1 MATSFVSPPPRTSP
15 EVSPQQEQREREFSP
30 LPQSEDLRP
39 RYTVHGSDSLEEQLH
54 SSCELVRNAVLQ
66 RLLPGNI
73 EGLLLGGGYGRGEG
87 GVLQTSDGEQPYN
100 DLEFYVFVRGSRHAF
115 EFRYRDTFE
124 RLSHELSPAVGLE
137 VEFKIM
143 SLEELRRTPIS
154 MFFYDMIAGHK
165 WLIGSDDLLRGCE
178 HHRAARLLP
187 LAEATRLLMNRC
199 TGLLFA
205 REHLGVEPFEDENA
219 DFIRRNIRKAQLAFG
234 DAILAA
240 FGRYHW
246 SCRARHERLGKLTV
260 ALPWRSAL
268 LEHHGRGVDFKLHP
282 FKSEETRDELAGEFN
297 DVIAFAGDLWLWL
310 ESKRLHHSFISAR
323 HYATNTMPKWPESK
337 RTRNVLH
344 NLKLFRRPM
353 LWGAFRHPRER
364 VLESLA
370 VLLWEPVALTDSAL
384 RTLLELNLRAK
395 MPDRATAVR
404 RYATVWSRVS

>member
-1 MATSFVSPPPRTSP
+1 MGEGQGEGIRP
-15 EVSPQQEQREREFSP
+15 
-30 LPQSEDLRP
+30 P
-39 RYTVHGSDSLEEQLH
+39 RYTVDGSDALEDQLRR
-54 SSCELVRNAVLQ
+54 SCESVRDAVLR
-66 RLLPGNI
+66 RLPRASI

-87 GVLQTSDGEQPYN
+87 GVLHTHDGEKPYN
-100 DLEFYVFVRGSRHAF
+100 DLEFYVFVRGNRHAF
-115 EFRYRDTFE
+115 EFRHRDTVE
-124 RLSHELSPAVGLE
+124 QLSHDLSPAVGLE

-143 SLEELRRTPIS
+143 SLAELRRTPIS

-165 WLIGSDDLLRGCE
+165 WLSGRDDLFRGSE
-178 HHRAARLLP
+178 HHRAAHLLP

-205 REHLGVEPFEDENA
+205 REHLGVDPFEDENA
-219 DFIRRNIRKAQLAFG
+219 DFIRRNLRKAQLAFG

-246 SCRARHERLGKLTV
+246 SCRVRHERLEKLTV

-268 LEHHGRGVDFKLHP
+268 LEHHARGVDFKLHP
-282 FKSEETRDELAGEFN
+282 FKSGEAREKLASELN

-310 ESKRLHHSFISAR
+310 ESKRLGHSFISAR
-323 HYATNTMPKWPESK
+323 HYATNTMPKLPGSK
-337 RTRNVLH
+337 RPRNALH
-344 NLKLFRRPM
+344 NLKLFRRPT

-384 RTLLELNLRAK
+384 RTLLERNLRSK
-395 MPDRATAVR
+395 MPDRPTAVR
-404 RYATVWSRVS
+404 RYAAVWSRVS

>member
-15 EVSPQQEQREREFSP
+15 EVSSQQEQREREFSP
-30 LPQSEDLRP
+30 LPWSGGRGP
-39 RYTVHGSDSLEEQLH
+39 RYTVDGSDALEEQLH
-54 SSCELVRNAVLQ
+54 SSCELIRGAVLQ
-66 RLLPGNI
+66 RLPPGSI
-73 EGLLLGGGYGRGEG
+73 QGLLLGGGYGRGEG
-87 GVLQTSDGEQPYN
+87 GVLQTLDGERPYN
-100 DLEFYVFVRGSRHAF
+100 DLEFYVFVRGNRHTF
-115 EFRYRDTFE
+115 EFRHRDTFE

-143 SLEELRRTPIS
+143 SLDELRRAPIS

-165 WLIGSDDLLRGCE
+165 WLIGNDHLFRGCE
-178 HHRAARLLP
+178 HHRAAHLLP

-246 SCRARHERLGKLTV
+246 SCRARHERLERLTV

-282 FKSEETRDELAGEFN
+282 AKSEETRDELAFELN
-297 DVIAFAGDLWLWL
+297 DVIAFARDLWLWL
-310 ESKRLHHSFISAR
+310 ESKRLRHSFISAR
-323 HYATNTMPKWPESK
+323 HYGTNTMPKLPESK
-337 RTRNVLH
+337 RSRNVLQ
-344 NLKLFRRPM
+344 NLKLFRRPI
-353 LWGAFRHPRER
+353 LWGALRHPRGR

-384 RTLLELNLRAK
+384 RNLLERNLRAK
-395 MPDRATAVR
+395 MRDRATAVR
-404 RYATVWSRVS
+404 RYATAWSRVS